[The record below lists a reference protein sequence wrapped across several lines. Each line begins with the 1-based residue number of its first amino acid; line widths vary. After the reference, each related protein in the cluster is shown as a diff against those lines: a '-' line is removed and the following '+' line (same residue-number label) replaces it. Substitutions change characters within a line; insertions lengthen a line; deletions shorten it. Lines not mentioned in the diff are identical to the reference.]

1 MRRTGTTR
9 RGALTATGA
18 LALGAVLTGCG
29 GGEDAGSGSPAPS
42 GARTAAE
49 KAERTLRE
57 TAVRDGA
64 LLLARY
70 DRVAEAHPATAAG
83 LAPLRAAVAEH
94 GKALAPPREK
104 GAPKQKDG
112 SGEGGPDKGA
122 PAKDA
127 PSPRPGQVPADPKAA
142 VKELAAAE
150 RRRADAHAEALLTAG
165 PELARLLASVAAAA
179 AAHAYLLTGLAEE
192 TPA

>member
-29 GGEDAGSGSPAPS
+29 GDGEAAGGGGPARS
-42 GARTAAE
+42 E
-49 KAERTLRE
+49 AERAERALRE
-57 TAVRDGA
+57 KAVRDGA

-70 DRVAEAHPATAAG
+70 DLVAEAHPATAAG

-94 GKALAPPREK
+94 GKALAPPRAK
-104 GAPKQKDG
+104 GAPRRDG
-112 SGEGGPDKGA
+112 PEGASAKSSPPAPPGPVA
-122 PAKDA
+122 
-127 PSPRPGQVPADPKAA
+127 ADPGAA
-142 VKELAAAE
+142 VKELATAE

-192 TPA
+192 AAA

>member
-29 GGEDAGSGSPAPS
+29 GGDGAKESGRPAHS
-42 GARTAAE
+42 GARATAA

-57 TAVRDGA
+57 KAVRDGA
-64 LLLARY
+64 LLLAQY
-70 DRVAEAHPATAAG
+70 DLVAGAHPATAAG
-83 LAPLRAAVAEH
+83 LAPLRAAVREH

-104 GAPKQKDG
+104 GRPK
-112 SGEGGPDKGA
+112 SGA
-122 PAKDA
+122 PAAA
-127 PSPRPGQVPADPKAA
+127 PGPVSAEPKAA

-150 RRRADAHAEALLTAG
+150 RRRADAYAEALLTAE

-179 AAHAYLLTGLAEE
+179 AAHAYLLTELAEE
-192 TPA
+192 TAA